1 MENRQLP
8 ARGRPRKSGAG
19 QTRERILDSAEELFA
34 QHGFQ
39 KVSLRAITGRVGVNV
54 ALVKYY
60 FGNKINLL
68 NAVLERRAAPIID
81 HRNRLF
87 DACAER
93 AQETGRLDADEI
105 IEAYIG
111 PVLLSKAG
119 DSSNERMQRMIG
131 LAFSDSSLET
141 GRAIHRIFEG
151 VASRFIAMLREACP
165 ELSPEEFHWRLVCI
179 LGGMTYLLAEPGR
192 VRRLVGPG
200 FEALDKDAAMACAMP
215 FLGAGMSAPPART
228 VPGGAQSRVARAGA
242 GDLDAFQ
249 KHTLKPTAG
258 TSSPA

>member
-1 MENRQLP
+1 MEKRQLP

-19 QTRERILDSAEELFA
+19 QTRQRILDSAEELFA

-39 KVSLRAITGRVGVNV
+39 RVSLRAITGRAGVNV

-93 AQETGRLDADEI
+93 AKKTGRLDAGEI

-179 LGGMTYLLAEPGR
+179 LGGMTYLLAEPGPGAPIGRPR
-192 VRRLVGPG
+192 VRSFGQGCRHGLCH
-200 FEALDKDAAMACAMP
+200 AI
-215 FLGAGMSAPPART
+215 
-228 VPGGAQSRVARAGA
+228 PGGGDVGAARSNGSRRSAEPSCKGRGA
-242 GDLDAFQ
+242 
-249 KHTLKPTAG
+249 
-258 TSSPA
+258 

>member
-1 MENRQLP
+1 MEKRQLP
-8 ARGRPRKSGAG
+8 ARGRPRKNGAG
-19 QTRERILDSAEELFA
+19 QTRQRILDSAEELFA

-39 KVSLRAITGRVGVNV
+39 KVSLRAITGRAGVNV

-93 AQETGRLDADEI
+93 ARKTGRLDAGEI

-179 LGGMTYLLAEPGR
+179 LGGMTYLLAEPAGCADWSAPGSKLWTRMPPWPVPCHSWGRGCRRRPLERFQAERRAELQGQGR
-192 VRRLVGPG
+192 VTG
-200 FEALDKDAAMACAMP
+200 
-215 FLGAGMSAPPART
+215 
-228 VPGGAQSRVARAGA
+228 
-242 GDLDAFQ
+242 
-249 KHTLKPTAG
+249 TLSKNTH
-258 TSSPA
+258 